1 VTRTKT
7 KIRSKKVNPKPNPK
21 SDRIQIKTKSKLPKW
36 IYTKM
41 DMHLIM
47 QQNRYASSGLS
58 KLNFQNILCC
68 I

>member
-1 VTRTKT
+1 
-7 KIRSKKVNPKPNPK
+7 
-21 SDRIQIKTKSKLPKW
+21 
-36 IYTKM
+36 M